1 MSEYILEMKHVTK
14 AFGGVKALKDVSI
27 DLKPKEILAICGENG
42 AGKSTLMKVLSGA
55 YEHSSYSGEI
65 LIDGAPQRFLT
76 PADSSA
82 AGIEMI
88 YQEISVH
95 LDLTIAEN
103 IFLGRVPV
111 KNGVVQWKAM
121 FREAKTYTD
130 MVGLNLPV
138 AMKMRDLSASQCQMV
153 SIARALSRHPRIL
166 VLDEPTSPLTEN
178 EVEAL
183 FAILFRLRDGGIS
196 CIYIS
201 HKMKEIVR
209 LADRVCVM
217 RDGQHIWT
225 KNVSDLTIDSI
236 VEAMVNRKIGNMYPK
251 EEVPLGEEVFSI
263 RNLRIKHPYNK
274 KKYIVDGIDLSV
286 RRGEIL
292 GLVGLVGAGRSETFN
307 AIMGNMECTYDEMRL
322 EGKKIRVCEP
332 GDAIRLGI
340 AMLSE
345 DRKVNGFVPTLDVSQ
360 NISLARLDKISRK
373 GILRGGAEREF
384 GRQYIDELSIKVRGE
399 NDMVTNLSGGNQ
411 QKVVLAKWLMA
422 EPKVLLLDEPTRG
435 IDVGAKTQI
444 YQIMTELAKK
454 GMAIVMVS
462 SEFPELVG
470 MCDRFLLLS
479 DGKIRAELGRSQADE
494 EVFLRICSVGTF
506 HSPHNNIFEGKDEVT
521 GK

>member
-1 MSEYILEMKHVTK
+1 MSEYILEMRNVTK

-27 DLKPKEILAICGENG
+27 NLKPHEILAICGENG

-55 YEHSSYSGEI
+55 YEHHSYTGEI
-65 LIDGAPQRFLT
+65 LVDGKPTHFLT

-111 KNGVVQWKAM
+111 KNGVVQWRALFKEA
-121 FREAKTYTD
+121 REYMD
-130 MVGLNLPV
+130 MVGLELPV
-138 AMKMRDLSASQCQMV
+138 NLKMRDLSASQCQMV
-153 SIARALSRHPRIL
+153 SIARALSRKPRIL

-183 FAILFRLRDGGIS
+183 FGILTRLREQGIS

-201 HKMKEIVR
+201 HKMKEIMQ

-217 RDGQHIWT
+217 RDGRHIWT
-225 KNVSDLTIDSI
+225 KDASELAIDTV
-236 VEAMVNRKIGNMYPK
+236 VEAMVNRQIGNMYPK
-251 EEVPLGEEVFSI
+251 EYVKPGPEVFSI
-263 RNLRIKHPYNK
+263 KNLRIKHPFNPK
-274 KKYIVDGIDLSV
+274 KNIIDGISLSV

-307 AIMGNMECTYDEMRL
+307 AIMGNIECTYDEMLL
-322 EGKKIRVCEP
+322 EGKPLRVREP
-332 GDAIRLGI
+332 GDAIRSGI

-360 NISLARLDKISRK
+360 NISLARLDKISK
-373 GILRGGAEREF
+373 NGLLKSDVERAF
-384 GRQYIDELSIKVRGE
+384 GREYIDELSIKVRSE
-399 NDMVTNLSGGNQ
+399 RDKVTNLSGGNQ
-411 QKVVLAKWLMA
+411 QKVVLSKWLMA

-435 IDVGAKTQI
+435 IDVGAKAQI
-444 YQIMTELAKK
+444 YQIMTDLAKK
-454 GMAIVMVS
+454 GMAIIMVS

-470 MCDRFLLLS
+470 MCDRFLLLY
-479 DGKIRAELGRSQADE
+479 DGKIQAELNRDQADE
-494 EVFLRICSVGTF
+494 EVFLRVCSGG
-506 HSPHNNIFEGKDEVT
+506 SI
-521 GK
+521 

>member
-27 DLKPKEILAICGENG
+27 NLKEKEILAICGENG
-42 AGKSTLMKVLSGA
+42 AGKSTLMKILSGA
-55 YEHSSYSGEI
+55 YAQNSYTGEI
-65 LIDGAPQRFLT
+65 FVNGKPVEFQT
-76 PADSSA
+76 TADSSA

-95 LDLTIAEN
+95 LDMTVAEN

-111 KNGVVQWKAM
+111 KNGIVQWKRM
-121 FREAKTYTD
+121 FREAKAYMD
-130 MVGLNLPV
+130 MVGLNVP
-138 AMKMRDLSASQCQMV
+138 ANMKMHDLSASQCQMV
-153 SIARALSRHPRIL
+153 SIARALSRNPRIL
-166 VLDEPTSPLTEN
+166 VLDEPTSPLTEK

-183 FAILFRLRDGGIS
+183 FQILFSLRERGIS

-201 HKMKEIVR
+201 HKMKEIMR

-217 RDGQHIWT
+217 RDGQHVWT
-225 KNVSDLTIDSI
+225 KEAADLTIDGI

-251 EEVPLGEEVFSI
+251 EVFELGDEVFSVK
-263 RNLRIKHPYNK
+263 NLKIKHPYNK
-274 KKYIVDGIDLSV
+274 KKNIVDGIDLSV
-286 RRGEIL
+286 RKGEIL
-292 GLVGLVGAGRSETFN
+292 GLVGLVGSGRSETVN
-307 AIMGNMECTYDEMRL
+307 AIMGNMPCTYDEMLL
-322 EGKKIRVCEP
+322 EGKAIRIREP
-332 GDAIRLGI
+332 GDAIALGI

-345 DRKVNGFVPTLDVSQ
+345 DRKVNGFVPSLDVAQ
-360 NISLARLDKISRK
+360 NISLARLDKVSK
-373 GILRGGAEREF
+373 NGLMKKDVENQY
-384 GRQYIDELSIKVRGE
+384 GRQYIQELSIKVRNE
-399 NDMVTNLSGGNQ
+399 HDNVNNLSGGNQ

-454 GMAIVMVS
+454 GMAIVVIS

-479 DGKIRAELGRSQADE
+479 DGKIQAELNRGQADE
-494 EVFLRICSVGTF
+494 EVFLRICSSGSAQV
-506 HSPHNNIFEGKDEVT
+506 
-521 GK
+521 

>member
-1 MSEYILEMKHVTK
+1 MAKNILEMRNITK
-14 AFGGVKALKDVSI
+14 AFGGVKALKEVSI
-27 DLKPKEILAICGENG
+27 DLRPSEILAICGENG

-55 YEHSSYSGEI
+55 YAHHSYTGEI
-65 LIDGAPQRFLT
+65 LMDDVPQRFLT

-111 KNGVVQWKAM
+111 KNGVVCWKRM
-121 FREAKTYTD
+121 FGEAKTYLE
-130 MVGLNLPV
+130 MVGLHLPV
-138 AMKMRDLSASQCQMV
+138 NMRMRDLSASQCQMV
-153 SIARALSRHPRIL
+153 SIARALSRKPRIL

-183 FAILFRLRDGGIS
+183 FQILSKLRASGIS

-201 HKMKEIVR
+201 HKMKEIMR

-217 RDGQHIWT
+217 RDGRHIWT
-225 KNVSDLTIDSI
+225 KDVSELTIDTI
-236 VEAMVNRKIGNMYPK
+236 VEAMVNRKIGNLYPK
-251 EEVPLGEEVFSI
+251 ETVPLGEELFSI
-263 RNLRIKHPYNK
+263 HNLKIKHPYNK
-274 KKYIVDGIDLSV
+274 KKNIVNGISLSV

-307 AIMGNMECTYDEMRL
+307 AIMGNMECTYDEMLL
-322 EGKKIRVCEP
+322 EGKGVHIREP

-360 NISLARLDKISRK
+360 NISLARLDRVSQH
-373 GILRGGAEREF
+373 GILHTDAERRY
-384 GRQYIDELSIKVRGE
+384 GKQYIDELRIKVRDE
-399 NDMVTNLSGGNQ
+399 HDNVANLSGGNQ

-422 EPKVLLLDEPTRG
+422 EPKLLLLDEPTRG
-435 IDVGAKTQI
+435 IDVGAKAQI
-444 YQIMTELAKK
+444 YQIMTELARR
-454 GMAIVMVS
+454 GMAIIMVS

-479 DGKIRAELGRSQADE
+479 EGEIRAELSREQGDE
-494 EVFLRICSVGTF
+494 EVFLRICSGGSVGT
-506 HSPHNNIFEGKDEVT
+506 T

>member
-1 MSEYILEMKHVTK
+1 MAERENVMAENILEMRHVTK
-14 AFGGVKALKDVSI
+14 AFGGIRALKDVSI
-27 DLKPKEILAICGENG
+27 ELRPREILAICGENG

-55 YEHSSYSGEI
+55 YHHGSYQGEI
-65 LIDGAPQRFLT
+65 LVDGVPQKFAT
-76 PADSSA
+76 TADASA

-95 LDLTIAEN
+95 LELTIAEN

-111 KNGVVQWKAM
+111 KNGIVQWKKM
-121 FREAKTYTD
+121 NEEAKKYCD

-138 AMKMRDLSASQCQMV
+138 TMYMHDLSASQCQMV
-153 SIARALSRHPRIL
+153 SIARALSRNPKIL

-183 FAILFRLRDGGIS
+183 FRILFRLRKQGIS

-201 HKMKEIVR
+201 HKMKEIMR

-225 KNVSDLTIDSI
+225 KDASELTIDAV
-236 VEAMVNRKIGNMYPK
+236 VEAMVNRKLGNLYPK
-251 EEVPLGEEVFSI
+251 EYFPIGDELFHVK
-263 RNLRIKHPYNK
+263 NLRIRHPYNK
-274 KKYIVDGIDLSV
+274 KKNLIDGVNFSV

-292 GLVGLVGAGRSETFN
+292 GLVGLVGSGRSEIFN
-307 AIMGNMECTYDEMRL
+307 AIMGNLDCTYDEMVL
-322 EGKKIRVCEP
+322 DGKAIRIREP

-345 DRKVNGFVPTLDVSQ
+345 DRKVNGFVPTLNVAQ
-360 NISLARLDKISRK
+360 NITLARLDKISH
-373 GILRGGAEREF
+373 GGVLDRRAEKKI
-384 GRQYIDELSIKVRGE
+384 GLDYIDELSIKVRSE
-399 NDMVTNLSGGNQ
+399 RDMVTNLSGGNQ
-411 QKVVLAKWLMA
+411 QKVVLSKWLVA
-422 EPKVLLLDEPTRG
+422 EPKLLLLDEPTRG
-435 IDVGAKTQI
+435 IDVGAKAQI

-454 GMAIVMVS
+454 GMAIIMVS

-470 MCDRFLLLS
+470 MCDRFVLLA
-479 DGKIRAELGRSQADE
+479 DGEIKAELSREQGDE
-494 EVFLRICSVGTF
+494 EVFLRVCSGG
-506 HSPHNNIFEGKDEVT
+506 SAQS
-521 GK
+521 

>member
-1 MSEYILEMKHVTK
+1 MAEYILEMKNVTK
-14 AFGGVKALKDVSI
+14 AFSGVKALKDVSI
-27 DLKPKEILAICGENG
+27 NLKPKEILAICGENG

-55 YEHSSYSGEI
+55 YEHNSYTGQI
-65 LIDGAPQRFLT
+65 LVDGKEQHFLT

-111 KNGVVQWKAM
+111 KNGIVQWKQM
-121 FREAKTYTD
+121 NNDAKEYLD
-130 MVGLNLPV
+130 MVGMDVPV
-138 AMKMRDLSASQCQMV
+138 TLKMRDLSASQCQMV
-153 SIARALSRHPRIL
+153 SIARALSRKPRIL
-166 VLDEPTSPLTEN
+166 VLDEPTSPLTED
-178 EVEAL
+178 EVESL
-183 FAILFRLRDGGIS
+183 FAILNRLRANGIS

-201 HKMKEIVR
+201 HKMKEIMR

-225 KNVSDLTIDSI
+225 KDVSELTIDGI

-251 EEVPLGEEVFSI
+251 ETVEIGEEIFAVH
-263 RNLRIKHPYNK
+263 NLKIKHPYNPK
-274 KKYIVDGIDLSV
+274 KNIVDGIDLSV
-286 RRGEIL
+286 HRGEIL

-307 AIMGNMECTYDEMRL
+307 AIMGNMDCTYDDMLL
-322 EGKKIRVCEP
+322 EGKSIRIRNP
-332 GDAIRLGI
+332 GDAIKLGI

-360 NISLARLDKISRK
+360 NISLARLDKVSAGGIMNRK
-373 GILRGGAEREF
+373 KEREY
-384 GRQYIDELSIKVRGE
+384 GKGYVEDLSIKVRNE
-399 NDMVTNLSGGNQ
+399 VDFVTNLSGGNQ

-422 EPKVLLLDEPTRG
+422 EPKLLLLDEPTRG
-435 IDVGAKTQI
+435 IDVGAKAQI
-444 YQIMTELAKK
+444 YQIMTNLAKQ
-454 GMAIVMVS
+454 GMAIVVVS

-479 DGKIRAELGRSQADE
+479 EGKIKAELSREQGDE
-494 EVFLRICSVGTF
+494 ELFLRVCSGGSIDNTV
-506 HSPHNNIFEGKDEVT
+506 SK
-521 GK
+521 